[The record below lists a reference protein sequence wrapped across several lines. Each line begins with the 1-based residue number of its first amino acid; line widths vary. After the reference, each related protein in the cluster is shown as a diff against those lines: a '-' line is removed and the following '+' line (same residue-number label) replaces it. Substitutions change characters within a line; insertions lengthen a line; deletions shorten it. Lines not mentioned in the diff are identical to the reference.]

1 MKKQNIIK
9 KKMGFS
15 LLELSIVI
23 IVIGL
28 LVLGITKGSVIIAKA
43 KIASAKAL
51 TNSSPAAIT
60 PDLVAWYEPVLDSS
74 FNSAQVINGTTLTN
88 ANGGSWFDNSP
99 LKGNN
104 ATTVTGAI
112 TYRDSV
118 INNLPAVRFGGSMTL
133 AFNSSSLNQKDY
145 TVFVVEQRGVATS
158 GTVGRFLSLG
168 GLATTP
174 NSIGYSGALA
184 IGDSNGG
191 SSSVP
196 GYVVNSPV
204 ISTFLASNITGGA
217 SNTTRSVFVNGAVG
231 STVGTNGS
239 VITATA
245 SGLIGAD
252 IATTASSYNGDI
264 AEIIIYNRALKA
276 SERNDIQGYLSK
288 KYGIKVT
295 TST

>member
-28 LVLGITKGSVIIAKA
+28 LVLGITKGSVIIARA

-74 FNSAQVINGTTLTN
+74 FNSAQVIDGTTLTN
-88 ANGGSWFDNSP
+88 SNGGSWFDNSP

-133 AFNSSSLNQKDY
+133 AFNSSSLHQKDY
-145 TVFVVEQRGVATS
+145 TVFVVEQRRVATS

-168 GLATTP
+168 GVAATP

-204 ISTFLASNITGGA
+204 ISTFLATGGA
-217 SNTTRSVFVNGAVG
+217 STTTRSVFVNGTVG

-252 IATTASSYNGDI
+252 IATTVSSYNGDI